1 VTAEHGAVSD
11 THRADA
17 LVIWDYH
24 QMHHPL
30 RPCSAGIG
38 LGSHDLGVATF
49 AADLHH
55 AGLFPVLVFTGGNS
69 PTTAARF
76 PRGEAVHYAEHAI
89 TLGVPPSAIII
100 EPEAANTGQNIDFTR
115 RALEAAQITVSS
127 VLLISKP
134 YMQRRAFATARKLW
148 PEVGIVC
155 ASETLAFDDYLK
167 SIGDD
172 KLVIDM
178 LVGDLQRV
186 IEYPARGFAVAQDV
200 PGAVMDAYR
209 RLLAAGF
216 NSRLLTS

>member
-115 RALEAAQITVSS
+115 RALAAAQITVSS

-134 YMQRRAFATARKLW
+134 YMQRRAFATARKKSASCARRKRW
-148 PEVGIVC
+148 PSMIT
-155 ASETLAFDDYLK
+155 S
-167 SIGDD
+167 
-172 KLVIDM
+172 
-178 LVGDLQRV
+178 
-186 IEYPARGFAVAQDV
+186 
-200 PGAVMDAYR
+200 
-209 RLLAAGF
+209 
-216 NSRLLTS
+216 SRSGMTISSSTCSSATCNG